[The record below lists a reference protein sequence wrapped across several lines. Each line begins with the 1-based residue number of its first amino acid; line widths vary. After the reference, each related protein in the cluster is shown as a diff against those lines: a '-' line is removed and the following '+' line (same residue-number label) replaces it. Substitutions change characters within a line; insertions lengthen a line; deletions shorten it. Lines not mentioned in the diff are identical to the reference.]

1 MFDAPS
7 AEEGRLA
14 VTDGDRLDVWRDAPA
29 GGVAAGEVPG
39 VVRDCVDPQRL
50 AEFWAPALGYTN
62 LGAAGSYVLLVDE
75 HGGRPKLLWQAVPE
89 AKAVKNRMHFDIE
102 IPDIE
107 SEAARLESLG
117 ARRVDS
123 EPHHE
128 HGSNWIVMTDPE
140 GNEFCVCDADAGG
153 SPQEQ

>member
-1 MFDAPS
+1 MTS
-7 AEEGRLA
+7 GIGL
-14 VTDGDRLDVWRDAPA
+14 VL
-29 GGVAAGEVPG
+29 
-39 VVRDCVDPQRL
+39 DCVDPQRL
-50 AEFWAPALGYTN
+50 AAFWAPALGYTN

-75 HGGRPKLLWQAVPE
+75 HGGRPKLLLQGVPE

-140 GNEFCVCDADAGG
+140 GNEFCVCDADTGG

>member
-14 VTDGDRLDVWRDAPA
+14 VTDGDRLDAWRDAPA
-29 GGVAAGEVPG
+29 GGVAAGEVAG

-75 HGGRPKLLWQAVPE
+75 HGGRPKLLLQAVPE

-102 IPDIE
+102 IPDIK
-107 SEAARLESLG
+107 SEAARLESLV